1 MKPVRVL
8 VIDDE
13 QVICDA
19 CQLVLSEQGHA
30 VTSTNTGKEGLAA
43 IRQGAYDVV
52 LLDMKLPD
60 MDGMEILRAVQK
72 EKSGVCIIVMTGY
85 SSISNA
91 VQAVKKGASE
101 YLAKPF
107 TDDELIEKISQACA
121 DTEQ

>member
-1 MKPVRVL
+1 MKPLNVL

-19 CQLVLSEQGHA
+19 CQLVLSEKGHA
-30 VTSTNTGKEGLAA
+30 VTSTNTGADGLAA
-43 IRQGAYDVV
+43 IHQGTYDVV

-60 MDGMEILRAVQK
+60 MDGMDILNTVLK
-72 EKSGVCIIVMTGY
+72 EQVAVCIIVMTGY

-91 VQAVKKGASE
+91 VQAIKKGASD

-107 TDDELIEKISQACA
+107 TDDELIETIGRACA

>member
-1 MKPVRVL
+1 MKPVSVL

-30 VTSTNTGKEGLAA
+30 VTLTNTGADGLAA
-43 IRQGAYDVV
+43 IRQGTYDVV

-60 MDGMEILRAVQK
+60 MDGMEILKAVQE
-72 EKSGVCIIVMTGY
+72 EKRRLCIIVMTGY

-91 VQAVKKGASE
+91 VQAIKKGASD

-107 TDDELIEKISQACA
+107 TDDELLETIGKAC
-121 DTEQ
+121 ENK

>member
-1 MKPVRVL
+1 MKPVSVL

-19 CQLVLSEQGHA
+19 CDLVLSEAGHS
-30 VTSTNTGKEGLAA
+30 VTATATGEEGLAA
-43 IRQGAYDVV
+43 IRRGTYDIV

-60 MDGMEILRAVQK
+60 MDGMEILRAAQE
-72 EKSGVCIIVMTGY
+72 EKIEACIIVMTGY

-91 VQAVKKGASE
+91 VEAIKQGASD

-107 TDDELIEKISQACA
+107 TDDELLDTIAKACGN
-121 DTEQ
+121 Q